1 MKKTKKIIVL
11 AIVAMFIVS
20 TFAVVAS
27 AASNSTIPEYYYELE
42 DGWHDLYTITGSAVS
57 GSLYC
62 EYKNGLLTAASVRS
76 IVNGAGNF
84 NHVGLDLYMWAADGD
99 RFEDYDT
106 AASTLELTVK
116 SGFWDSITST
126 WHYGQ
131 IYGSNAELLAY
142 AQVFGE
148 E

>member
-20 TFAVVAS
+20 TFAVVAY
-27 AASNSTIPEYYYELE
+27 ASSSNTIPEYYYTLNN
-42 DGWHDLYTITGSAVS
+42 GWHNLYTISGSTVN

-62 EYKNGLLTAASVRS
+62 EYNNGVFSAPSVTS
-76 IVNGAGNF
+76 IVNGAGDL

-116 SGFWDSITST
+116 AGFWDSITST

-131 IYGSNAELLAY
+131 VYGKNKELAY